1 MVELVKNSMLLLI
14 LISNF
19 LLLMI
24 TIILLYRYS
33 IKPYLQKKKP
43 PEIQDHISPL
53 YTINF
58 TQLRTITEIMPF
70 PMAITDNKGLLQ
82 YANLAFQTLTMG
94 KSKGY
99 KNTSIENI
107 FDQPGDQ
114 TSVITYI
121 QQSITDKTSDN
132 IEYSIS
138 SNDNTVPVL
147 LSFSPIQIDSSVYC
161 MIIARDLSE
170 TEKYI
175 EKIAHLQKLASI
187 GTFAAGIVHEFNNV
201 LTDIKGYSQLARKDY
216 TNSEMLD
223 KAFSIIESESQRG
236 AELCKN
242 MNYYSSSTKINP
254 EPVMLNDIVDTVIAL
269 QNNYL
274 STEGIEISTNLQ
286 ALPLV
291 LVDKFQL
298 QQVLLN
304 LVINARH
311 AIMPKG
317 GGSIQISLSLVDEE
331 IQFHISET
339 GIGID
344 RENVKRIF
352 DPFYTSKGVIGKSVS
367 NYKIKGTGLGLAVSR
382 SIIHKHG
389 GSIEVT
395 SIHGKGSTFK
405 IKLQTRKT
413 GY

>member
-1 MVELVKNSMLLLI
+1 
-14 LISNF
+14 
-19 LLLMI
+19 MI
-24 TIILLYRYS
+24 
-33 IKPYLQKKKP
+33 
-43 PEIQDHISPL
+43 
-53 YTINF
+53 
-58 TQLRTITEIMPF
+58 
-70 PMAITDNKGLLQ
+70 
-82 YANLAFQTLTMG
+82 
-94 KSKGY
+94 
-99 KNTSIENI
+99 
-107 FDQPGDQ
+107 
-114 TSVITYI
+114 V
-121 QQSITDKTSDN
+121 
-132 IEYSIS
+132 
-138 SNDNTVPVL
+138 
-147 LSFSPIQIDSSVYC
+147 
-161 MIIARDLSE
+161 ARDLSE

-201 LTDIKGYSQLARKDY
+201 LTGIKGYSQLARKDY

-317 GGSIQISLSLVDEE
+317 GGSIEISLSLVDEE
-331 IQFHISET
+331 IQFHISDT

-344 RENVKRIF
+344 RDNVKRIF

-367 NYKIKGTGLGLAVSR
+367 NYKIK
-382 SIIHKHG
+382 
-389 GSIEVT
+389 
-395 SIHGKGSTFK
+395 
-405 IKLQTRKT
+405 
-413 GY
+413 